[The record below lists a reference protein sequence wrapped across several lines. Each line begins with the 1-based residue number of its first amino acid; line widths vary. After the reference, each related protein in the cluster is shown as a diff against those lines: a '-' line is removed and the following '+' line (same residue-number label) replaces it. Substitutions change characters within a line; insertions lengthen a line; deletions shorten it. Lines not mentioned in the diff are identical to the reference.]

1 MDNQLVVLKEKPVAQ
16 YMIAGWRRQWSDG
29 GSISSGLPRY
39 LINKLNAKE
48 IGQLGEEVARQ
59 CYPFQVPGTHD
70 VYRPRVAYQDGLPTQ
85 DMHRRNYFYDAGNG
99 LIVFLGEEPW
109 FRIDIYA
116 QAFFQ
121 AVREL
126 GIQQTV
132 AVEGY
137 NGAAPPDLERNVSC
151 IYSQPRMKEEL
162 EKYGLRFSNYGS
174 QGRNGPTIGMA
185 LNSIAHDEH
194 PDLDVFRLGAIA
206 PMYPFMSTNNDPVG
220 IARDHRAYYAIMKRL
235 KSMFK
240 LDIDLAEL
248 LSLGEAESNQL
259 QDTLERIS
267 SSNSK
272 AKEIIDRARAD
283 YVVTPFEESVELD
296 PELDKTLSDILK
308 NMPEEPEEI

>member
-1 MDNQLVVLKEKPVAQ
+1 MDNQLVVLNEKPVAH
-16 YMIAGWRRQWSDG
+16 YLIAGWRRQWSDG

-39 LINKLNAKE
+39 LINKLNAKQ

-70 VYRPRVAYQDGLPTQ
+70 VYRPRVAYQDGLPTR

-99 LIVFLGEEPW
+99 LIVFIGEEPW

-126 GIQQTV
+126 GVQQTV

-162 EKYGLRFSNYGS
+162 QKYGLRFSNYGS

-185 LNSIAHDEH
+185 LNTIAHDEH
-194 PDLDVFRLGAIA
+194 PDLDVFRLGAMA

-259 QDTLERIS
+259 QETLERIG

-283 YVVTPFEESVELD
+283 YVVTPFEEFVELD
-296 PELDKTLSDILK
+296 PGLDKTLSDILN
-308 NMPEEPEEI
+308 NMPDEPEEI

>member
-1 MDNQLVVLKEKPVAQ
+1 MDNQLVVLKEKPVAH
-16 YMIAGWRRQWSDG
+16 YLIAGWRRQWSDG

-39 LINKLNAKE
+39 LINKLNAKQ
-48 IGQLGEEVARQ
+48 IGQLGEEVVRQ

-70 VYRPRVAYQDGLPTQ
+70 VYRPRVAYQDGLPTR
-85 DMHRRNYFYDAGNG
+85 DMHRRNYFFDAGNG

-126 GIQQTV
+126 GVQQTV

-162 EKYGLRFSNYGS
+162 QKYGLRFSNYGS

-185 LNSIAHDEH
+185 LNTIAHDEH
-194 PDLDVFRLGAIA
+194 PDLDVFRLGAMA
-206 PMYPFMSTNNDPVG
+206 PMYPFMGTNNDPVG

-259 QDTLERIS
+259 QETLERIG

-283 YVVTPFEESVELD
+283 YVVTPFEEFVDLD
-296 PELDKTLSDILK
+296 PGLDKTLSDILK
-308 NMPEEPEEI
+308 NMPDEPEQS

>member
-1 MDNQLVVLKEKPVAQ
+1 MDNQLVVLNEKPVAH
-16 YMIAGWRRQWSDG
+16 YLIAGWRRQWSDG

-39 LINKLNAKE
+39 LINKLNAKQ

-70 VYRPRVAYQDGLPTQ
+70 VYRPRVAYQDGLPTR

-99 LIVFLGEEPW
+99 LIVFIGEEPW

-126 GIQQTV
+126 GVQQTV

-162 EKYGLRFSNYGS
+162 QKYGLRFSNYGS

-185 LNSIAHDEH
+185 LNTIAHDEH
-194 PDLDVFRLGAIA
+194 PDLDVFRLGAMA

-259 QDTLERIS
+259 QETLDRIG

-296 PELDKTLSDILK
+296 PGLDKTLSDILN
-308 NMPEEPEEI
+308 NMPDEPEEI